1 MQPAAVAS
9 PTGAAAARDPGFGG
23 CAGVRAAH
31 AGPLGPE
38 TLAWS
43 PARVA
48 HGTLGRADPAD
59 SPVWQPL
66 QIVSSQRS
74 SSALLTPAPFP
85 LSLPRVARDVRPPQ
99 GRPPHPN
106 PGLSSKNCWG
116 SPVCEPT
123 WKGDPTSLRRARKKG
138 DSSWGS
144 GCRNLSQCCPFTCD
158 LRIERCTRNCGTSS

>member
-9 PTGAAAARDPGFGG
+9 PTGAAAALDPGFGG

-38 TLAWS
+38 TLVCS

-74 SSALLTPAPFP
+74 SSALLTPAAFP
-85 LSLPRVARDVRPPQ
+85 LSLPRVARPPRGSLPTPTPASAQ
-99 GRPPHPN
+99 RTAGGAPFASPHGRAPRQALE
-106 PGLSSKNCWG
+106 GLGRREILLGFRMQES
-116 SPVCEPT
+116 EPML
-123 WKGDPTSLRRARKKG
+123 PLH
-138 DSSWGS
+138 
-144 GCRNLSQCCPFTCD
+144 L
-158 LRIERCTRNCGTSS
+158 

>member
-9 PTGAAAARDPGFGG
+9 PTGAAAARDLGFGG

-31 AGPLGPE
+31 AAPLGPE
-38 TLAWS
+38 TLACS

-48 HGTLGRADPAD
+48 YGTLGRADPAD

-85 LSLPRVARDVRPPQ
+85 LSFPRVARDVRPPRGGLPTPTPASAQ
-99 GRPPHPN
+99 RTAGGAPFASPHGRATRQALEG
-106 PGLSSKNCWG
+106 PG
-116 SPVCEPT
+116 
-123 WKGDPTSLRRARKKG
+123 RREIVPGVQDAG
-138 DSSWGS
+138 
-144 GCRNLSQCCPFTCD
+144 
-158 LRIERCTRNCGTSS
+158 I